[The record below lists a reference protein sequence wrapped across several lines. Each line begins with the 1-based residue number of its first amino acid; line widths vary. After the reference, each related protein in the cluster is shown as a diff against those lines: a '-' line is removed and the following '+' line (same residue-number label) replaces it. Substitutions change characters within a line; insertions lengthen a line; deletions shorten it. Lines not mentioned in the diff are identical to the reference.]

1 MKRGEKIIE
10 IGIFFFSFFFL
21 FVANVRLGKARGVKE
36 AISRDLARRELGRWL
51 HLRPRPSR
59 SRGGGGG
66 GSAPFRSAPFRS
78 APRALPRP

>member
-21 FVANVRLGKARGVKE
+21 FVASVGLGKERGVKE
-36 AISRDLARRELGRWL
+36 ALSRDLSRREHDRRL
-51 HLRPRPSR
+51 HPRPRPSR

-66 GSAPFRSAPFRS
+66 GA
-78 APRALPRP
+78 RAAEKQREEEDD